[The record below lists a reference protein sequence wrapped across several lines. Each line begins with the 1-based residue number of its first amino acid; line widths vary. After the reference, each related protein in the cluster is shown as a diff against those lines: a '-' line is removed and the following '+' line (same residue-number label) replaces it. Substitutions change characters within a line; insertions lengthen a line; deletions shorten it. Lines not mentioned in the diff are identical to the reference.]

1 MPREP
6 HHRSPGTPLV
16 NYSKA
21 HQTCDRYGSDLIS
34 AVAGGHTAVVRLLL
48 EAGADVDEQ
57 SDIYGNSLEIASAR
71 GDIQIVELLL
81 DFGADI
87 DQLGVRHASALQA
100 SSAHGHAEVVQLL
113 LDRSAR
119 LSKRRK
125 LHGSSCAAPAN
136 SHNPVCEM
144 PRLEDQRVTPQ
155 TQNIEYSRR
164 RGRSTGSQTVGS
176 QVPDDHRAG
185 QEGLQIDEEVLNAS
199 EDSQRSAPVGT
210 TLSAADISRRL
221 PDDGCL
227 LYSDEAYDYFDRPS
241 GFGLYSETDTD
252 APLGG
257 HNVRLN
263 HKDSLSFDQN
273 QLNLPLF
280 QDYQPLPLNLD
291 SHPESTR
298 PPSPSTSDI
307 PQLGFEGAQGP
318 DPGVTS
324 QAQYLSGRS
333 SPASFGPWTP
343 EPSGSPGISPSNR
356 GRSPSTGYFSLKSGL
371 QNLPPIRHR
380 SRSPTQ
386 RSLTVFK
393 CSYPGCSAPPFQ
405 TKYLLKWVH
414 STLQRLCLSINIGS

>member
-57 SDIYGNSLEIASAR
+57 SDIYGNSLEIASAQ
-71 GDIQIVELLL
+71 GDFQIVELLL

-100 SSAHGHAEVVQLL
+100 SSAHGHPEVVQLL

-119 LSKRRK
+119 LSKRRR
-125 LHGSSCAAPAN
+125 LHGSSSAAPAN
-136 SHNPVCEM
+136 SHNPVSEM
-144 PRLEDQRVTPQ
+144 PRLDDQRVTPQ
-155 TQNIEYSRR
+155 TQNIDSPRR

-199 EDSQRSAPVGT
+199 EDSQRSAPLDT
-210 TLSAADISRRL
+210 TLSDADIPRRP

-227 LYSDEAYDYFDRPS
+227 LYSDEAYDYFDGPS
-241 GFGLYSETDTD
+241 GFGLYSQADTN
-252 APLGG
+252 APLEG
-257 HNVRLN
+257 HNVHLN
-263 HKDSLSFDQN
+263 HKDNLSFDQH
-273 QLNLPLF
+273 QLDLALF
-280 QDYQPLPLNLD
+280 QDYHPLPLNLD
-291 SHPESTR
+291 SHPESTG

-307 PQLGFEGAQGP
+307 PQLGVEGPQGLV
-318 DPGVTS
+318 PGVTS
-324 QAQYLSGRS
+324 QGQHLSGRS
-333 SPASFGPWTP
+333 SPGSVGPWTP
-343 EPSGSPGISPSNR
+343 EPSGSRGISPSNK
-356 GRSPSTGYFSLKSGL
+356 GRSPPTGYFSLKYGL

-380 SRSPTQ
+380 SRSSTQ
-386 RSLTVFK
+386 CSSTGFK
-393 CSYPGCSAPPFQ
+393 CSYPNCSASPFQ

-414 STLQRLCLSINIGS
+414 STLQRLCLSIHIGS